1 MGNNNSILYLLQ
13 NFLLTR
19 FLNAYIIDVISDK
32 AFIYSYVNNSIV
44 NKSNTTYSGFL
55 TDLSNSLSSEDLNNL
70 TANLSIQRLEEC
82 FYSGKKSVNLVINR
96 GGTDYLLDISLV
108 NFNGNKLI
116 MVIENLFDSSMGLN
130 INSGNNKNKEDI
142 RMQSMIDNVS
152 DSLLKIYN
160 VFNSNR
166 NNPEVNNIGNYI
178 NTILSDITNSYP
190 EFNRSFK
197 ENAISVSSMGRPTLL
212 IVDDDMITRNLL
224 KKIFIDQ
231 YNIVMATNG
240 EEAISILEDNSNRN
254 MFESRD
260 NIVGIFLDLVM
271 PKMDGFG
278 VLDYLNRNNYLSKI
292 PVAIIS
298 GDYSKET
305 RDRVYGYHIADMLEK
320 PFNTEIIKHR
330 VNNLV
335 NLYKSSNS
343 LNEMILNQYADLKN
357 VIDTIISAYKYDYA
371 SNIEMI
377 KRYSF
382 IIGTDIMNNYGEYN
396 LDEARVNLIAEASCY
411 YDIGY
416 YAIPRVIYSKDS
428 NFTKEEA
435 DIVKNYPIIGSK
447 IVKYGLKNMGNS
459 AFTEYAYE
467 ITRYYHERYDGT
479 GYPEGLRGDAIPIS
493 ACIVALSALFNN
505 FVRSYSN
512 SEDIRDAICKLSGSK
527 FNPRIIESFKRVFD
541 KLISASNGEW
551 CYV

>member
-130 INSGNNKNKEDI
+130 INNGNNKSKEDI

-240 EEAISILEDNSNRN
+240 EEAIGILEDNSNRN

-377 KRYSF
+377 KRYTL

-447 IVKYGLKNMGNS
+447 IVKYGLKNMGDS

-512 SEDIRDAICKLSGSK
+512 SEDIRDAICRLSGSK

-541 KLISASNGEW
+541 KLISASNGE
-551 CYV
+551 

>member
-130 INSGNNKNKEDI
+130 INSGNYKNKEDI

-447 IVKYGLKNMGNS
+447 IVKYGLKNMGDS

-493 ACIVALSALFNN
+493 ASIVALSALFNN

-512 SEDIRDAICKLSGSK
+512 SEDISDAICKLSGSK

-541 KLISASNGEW
+541 KLISASNGE
-551 CYV
+551 

>member
-130 INSGNNKNKEDI
+130 INGGNYKNKEDI

-447 IVKYGLKNMGNS
+447 IVKYGLKNMGDS

-541 KLISASNGEW
+541 KLISASNGE
-551 CYV
+551 

>member
-130 INSGNNKNKEDI
+130 INSGNYKNKEDI

-197 ENAISVSSMGRPTLL
+197 ENAINVSSMGRPTLL

-377 KRYSF
+377 KRYTL
-382 IIGTDIMNNYGEYN
+382 IIGTDIMNNYREYN

-447 IVKYGLKNMGNS
+447 IVKYGLKNMGDS
-459 AFTEYAYE
+459 AFMEYAYE

-512 SEDIRDAICKLSGSK
+512 SEDIRDAICRLSGSK

-541 KLISASNGEW
+541 KLISASNGE
-551 CYV
+551 

>member
-240 EEAISILEDNSNRN
+240 EEAIGILEDNSNRN

-396 LDEARVNLIAEASCY
+396 LDEARVKLIAEASCY

-447 IVKYGLKNMGNS
+447 IVKYGLKNMGDS

-493 ACIVALSALFNN
+493 ASIVALSALFNN

-512 SEDIRDAICKLSGSK
+512 SENIRDAICKLSGSK

-541 KLISASNGEW
+541 KLISASNGE
-551 CYV
+551 

>member
-130 INSGNNKNKEDI
+130 INSGNYKNKEDI

-197 ENAISVSSMGRPTLL
+197 ENAINVSSMGRPTLL

-240 EEAISILEDNSNRN
+240 EEAIGILEDNSNRN

-260 NIVGIFLDLVM
+260 NIVGIFLDLVI
-271 PKMDGFG
+271 PKMDGVG

-377 KRYSF
+377 KRYTL

-447 IVKYGLKNMGNS
+447 IVKYGLKNMGDS
-459 AFTEYAYE
+459 AFMEYAYE

-512 SEDIRDAICKLSGSK
+512 SEDIRDAICRLSGSK

-541 KLISASNGEW
+541 KLISASNGE
-551 CYV
+551 

>member
-32 AFIYSYVNNSIV
+32 AFIYSYVNNCIV

-55 TDLSNSLSSEDLNNL
+55 TELSNSLSSEDLNNL

-130 INSGNNKNKEDI
+130 INSGNYKNKEEI

-447 IVKYGLKNMGNS
+447 IVKYGLKNMGDS

-541 KLISASNGEW
+541 KLISASNGE
-551 CYV
+551 

>member
-32 AFIYSYVNNSIV
+32 AFIYSYVNNCIV

-55 TDLSNSLSSEDLNNL
+55 TELSNSLSSEDLNNL

-130 INSGNNKNKEDI
+130 INSGNYKNKEDI

-224 KKIFIDQ
+224 KKIFVDQ

-240 EEAISILEDNSNRN
+240 EEAIGILEDNSNRN

-271 PKMDGFG
+271 PVMDGFG

-377 KRYSF
+377 KRYTL

-396 LDEARVNLIAEASCY
+396 LDEQRVNLIAEASCY

-459 AFTEYAYE
+459 AFAEYAYE

>member
-82 FYSGKKSVNLVINR
+82 FYSGKKSVNMVINR

-130 INSGNNKNKEDI
+130 INSGNYKNKEDI

-447 IVKYGLKNMGNS
+447 IVKYGLKNMGDS

-493 ACIVALSALFNN
+493 ASIVALSALFNN

-512 SEDIRDAICKLSGSK
+512 SEDIRDAICRLSGSK
-527 FNPRIIESFKRVFD
+527 FNPRIIEAFKRVFD

>member
-32 AFIYSYVNNSIV
+32 AFIYSYVNNCIV

-130 INSGNNKNKEDI
+130 INSGNYKNKEDI

-240 EEAISILEDNSNRN
+240 EEAIGILEDNSNRN

-377 KRYSF
+377 KRYTL

-447 IVKYGLKNMGNS
+447 IVKYGLKNMGDS

-493 ACIVALSALFNN
+493 ASIVALSALFNN

-541 KLISASNGEW
+541 KLISASNGE
-551 CYV
+551 

>member
-130 INSGNNKNKEDI
+130 INSGNYKNKEDI

-240 EEAISILEDNSNRN
+240 EEAIGILEDNSNRN

-377 KRYSF
+377 KRYTL

-447 IVKYGLKNMGNS
+447 IVKYGLKNMGDS

-512 SEDIRDAICKLSGSK
+512 SEDIRDAICRLSGSK

>member
-130 INSGNNKNKEDI
+130 INSGNYKNKEDI

-197 ENAISVSSMGRPTLL
+197 ENAINVSSMGRPTLL

-231 YNIVMATNG
+231 YNIFMATNG
-240 EEAISILEDNSNRN
+240 EEAIGILEDNSNRN

-377 KRYSF
+377 KRYTL

-447 IVKYGLKNMGNS
+447 IVKYGLKNMGDS
-459 AFTEYAYE
+459 AFMEYAYE

-512 SEDIRDAICKLSGSK
+512 SEDIRDAICRLSGSK

-541 KLISASNGEW
+541 KLISASNGE
-551 CYV
+551 

>member
-55 TDLSNSLSSEDLNNL
+55 TELSNSLSSEDLNNL

-377 KRYSF
+377 KRYTL

-396 LDEARVNLIAEASCY
+396 LDEERVNLIAEASCY

-447 IVKYGLKNMGNS
+447 IVKYGLKNMGDS
-459 AFTEYAYE
+459 AFAEYAYE

-493 ACIVALSALFNN
+493 ASIVALSALFNN

>member
-32 AFIYSYVNNSIV
+32 AFIYSYVNNCIV

-82 FYSGKKSVNLVINR
+82 FYSGKKSVNMVINR

-130 INSGNNKNKEDI
+130 INSGNYKNKEDI

>member
-82 FYSGKKSVNLVINR
+82 FYSGKKCVNLVINR

-130 INSGNNKNKEDI
+130 INSGNYKNKEDI

-447 IVKYGLKNMGNS
+447 IVKYGLKNMGDS

-493 ACIVALSALFNN
+493 ASIVALSALFNN

-541 KLISASNGEW
+541 KLISASNGE
-551 CYV
+551 

>member
-1 MGNNNSILYLLQ
+1 MSNNNSILYLLQ

-32 AFIYSYVNNSIV
+32 AFIYSYVNNCIV

-130 INSGNNKNKEDI
+130 INGGNNKNKEDI

-240 EEAISILEDNSNRN
+240 EEAIGILEDNSNRN

-377 KRYSF
+377 KRYTL

-396 LDEARVNLIAEASCY
+396 LDEQRVNLIAEASCY

-447 IVKYGLKNMGNS
+447 IVKYGLKNMGDS
-459 AFTEYAYE
+459 VFAEYAYE

-493 ACIVALSALFNN
+493 ASIVALSALFNN

-512 SEDIRDAICKLSGSK
+512 SEDIRAAICKLSGSK

-541 KLISASNGEW
+541 KLISASNGE
-551 CYV
+551 

>member
-130 INSGNNKNKEDI
+130 INSGNYKNKEDI

-493 ACIVALSALFNN
+493 ASIVALSALFNN

-541 KLISASNGEW
+541 KLISASNGE
-551 CYV
+551 

>member
-130 INSGNNKNKEDI
+130 INSGNYKNKEDI

-335 NLYKSSNS
+335 NLYRSSNS

-377 KRYSF
+377 KRYTL

-396 LDEARVNLIAEASCY
+396 LDEQRVNLIAEASCY

-447 IVKYGLKNMGNS
+447 IVKYGLKNMGDS
-459 AFTEYAYE
+459 VFAEYAYE

-493 ACIVALSALFNN
+493 ASIVALSALFNN

-512 SEDIRDAICKLSGSK
+512 SEDIRAAICKLSGSK

-541 KLISASNGEW
+541 KLISASNGE
-551 CYV
+551 

>member
-130 INSGNNKNKEDI
+130 INSGNYKNKEDI

-240 EEAISILEDNSNRN
+240 EEAIGILEDNSNRN

-493 ACIVALSALFNN
+493 ASIVALSALFNN

-541 KLISASNGEW
+541 KLISASNGE
-551 CYV
+551 

>member
-130 INSGNNKNKEDI
+130 INSGNYKNKEDI

-197 ENAISVSSMGRPTLL
+197 ENAINVSSMGRPTLL

-377 KRYSF
+377 KRYTL

-447 IVKYGLKNMGNS
+447 IVKYGLKNMGDS

-512 SEDIRDAICKLSGSK
+512 SEDIRDAICRLSGSK

>member
-224 KKIFIDQ
+224 KKIFVDQ

-377 KRYSF
+377 KRYTL

-541 KLISASNGEW
+541 KLISASNGE
-551 CYV
+551 

>member
-130 INSGNNKNKEDI
+130 INSGNYKNKEDI

-377 KRYSF
+377 KRYTL

-447 IVKYGLKNMGNS
+447 IVKYGLKNMGDS

-493 ACIVALSALFNN
+493 ASIVALSALFNN

-541 KLISASNGEW
+541 KLISASNGE
-551 CYV
+551 

>member
-142 RMQSMIDNVS
+142 RIQSMIDNVS

-197 ENAISVSSMGRPTLL
+197 ENAINVSSMGRPTLL

-377 KRYSF
+377 KRYTL

-447 IVKYGLKNMGNS
+447 IVKYGLKNMGDS
-459 AFTEYAYE
+459 AFMEYAYE

-512 SEDIRDAICKLSGSK
+512 SEDIRDAICRLSGSK

-541 KLISASNGEW
+541 KLISASNGE
-551 CYV
+551 

>member
-130 INSGNNKNKEDI
+130 INGGNYKNKEDI

-527 FNPRIIESFKRVFD
+527 FNPRIIESFMRVFD
-541 KLISASNGEW
+541 KLISARNGE
-551 CYV
+551 

>member
-130 INSGNNKNKEDI
+130 INSGNYKNKEDI

-240 EEAISILEDNSNRN
+240 EEAIGILEDNSNRN

-377 KRYSF
+377 KRYTL

-447 IVKYGLKNMGNS
+447 IVKYGLKNMGDS

-512 SEDIRDAICKLSGSK
+512 SEDIRDAICRLSGSK

-541 KLISASNGEW
+541 KLISASNGE
-551 CYV
+551 

>member
-130 INSGNNKNKEDI
+130 INSGNYKNKEDI

-377 KRYSF
+377 KRYTL

-447 IVKYGLKNMGNS
+447 IVKYGLKNMGDS

>member
-130 INSGNNKNKEDI
+130 INNGNNKSKEDI

-240 EEAISILEDNSNRN
+240 EEAIGILEDNSNRN

-459 AFTEYAYE
+459 TFTEYAYE

-493 ACIVALSALFNN
+493 ASIVALSALFNN

-541 KLISASNGEW
+541 KLISASNGE
-551 CYV
+551 

>member
-82 FYSGKKSVNLVINR
+82 FYSGKKSVNMVINR

-130 INSGNNKNKEDI
+130 INSGNYKNKEDI

-447 IVKYGLKNMGNS
+447 IVKYGLKNMGDS

-493 ACIVALSALFNN
+493 ASIVALSALFNN

-541 KLISASNGEW
+541 KLISASNGE
-551 CYV
+551 

>member
-130 INSGNNKNKEDI
+130 INSGNNKSKEDI

-271 PKMDGFG
+271 PVMDGFG

-377 KRYSF
+377 KRYTL

-396 LDEARVNLIAEASCY
+396 LDEERVNLIAEASCY

-447 IVKYGLKNMGNS
+447 IVKYGLKNMGDS
-459 AFTEYAYE
+459 AFAEYAYE

-493 ACIVALSALFNN
+493 ASIVALSALFNN

-512 SEDIRDAICKLSGSK
+512 GEDIRDAICKLSGSK

-541 KLISASNGEW
+541 KLISASNGE
-551 CYV
+551 

>member
-1 MGNNNSILYLLQ
+1 MGNNNSIFYLLQ

-19 FLNAYIIDVISDK
+19 FLNAYIIDIISDK

-130 INSGNNKNKEDI
+130 INSGNYKNKEDI

>member
-82 FYSGKKSVNLVINR
+82 FYSGKKSVNLVINK

-377 KRYSF
+377 KRYTL

-396 LDEARVNLIAEASCY
+396 LDEQRVNLIAEASCY

-541 KLISASNGEW
+541 KLISASNGE
-551 CYV
+551 

>member
-130 INSGNNKNKEDI
+130 VNGGNYKNKEDI

-240 EEAISILEDNSNRN
+240 EEAIGILEDNSNRN

-377 KRYSF
+377 KRYTL

-447 IVKYGLKNMGNS
+447 IVKYGLKNMGDS

-541 KLISASNGEW
+541 KLISASNGE
-551 CYV
+551 

>member
-32 AFIYSYVNNSIV
+32 AFIYSYVNNCIV

-240 EEAISILEDNSNRN
+240 EEAIGILEDNSNRN

-447 IVKYGLKNMGNS
+447 IVKYGLKNMGDS

-541 KLISASNGEW
+541 KLISASNGE
-551 CYV
+551 

>member
-130 INSGNNKNKEDI
+130 INSGNYKNKEDI

-447 IVKYGLKNMGNS
+447 IVKYGLKNMGDS

-493 ACIVALSALFNN
+493 ASIVALSALFNN

-541 KLISASNGEW
+541 KLISASNGE
-551 CYV
+551 

>member
-130 INSGNNKNKEDI
+130 INSGNYKNKEDI

-197 ENAISVSSMGRPTLL
+197 ENAINVSSMGRPTLL

-240 EEAISILEDNSNRN
+240 EEAIGILEDNSNRN

-377 KRYSF
+377 KRYTL

-447 IVKYGLKNMGNS
+447 IVKYGLKNMGDS
-459 AFTEYAYE
+459 AFMEYAYE

-512 SEDIRDAICKLSGSK
+512 SEDIRDAICRLSGSK

>member
-130 INSGNNKNKEDI
+130 INSGNYKNKEDI

-240 EEAISILEDNSNRN
+240 EEAIGILEDNSNRN

-292 PVAIIS
+292 PVAIIR

-447 IVKYGLKNMGNS
+447 IVKYGLKNTGNS

-493 ACIVALSALFNN
+493 ASIVALSALFNN

-541 KLISASNGEW
+541 KLISASNGE
-551 CYV
+551 

>member
-130 INSGNNKNKEDI
+130 INSGNYKNKEDI

-377 KRYSF
+377 KRYTL

-493 ACIVALSALFNN
+493 ACIVALGALFNN

-541 KLISASNGEW
+541 KLISASNGE
-551 CYV
+551 

>member
-82 FYSGKKSVNLVINR
+82 FYSGKKSVNMVINR

-130 INSGNNKNKEDI
+130 INSGNYKNKEDI

-396 LDEARVNLIAEASCY
+396 LDEERVNLIAEASCY

-541 KLISASNGEW
+541 KLISASNGE
-551 CYV
+551 